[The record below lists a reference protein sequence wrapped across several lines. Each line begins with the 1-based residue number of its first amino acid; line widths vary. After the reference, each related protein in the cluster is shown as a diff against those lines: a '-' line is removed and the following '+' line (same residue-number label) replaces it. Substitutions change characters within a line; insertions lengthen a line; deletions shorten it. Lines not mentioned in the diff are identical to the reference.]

1 MMLNFSKSNVIR
13 QEHDNES
20 GATSSEEDI
29 GTNFAY
35 QALIPKFPSDPMTTL
50 QNKDFEMQ
58 L

>member
-1 MMLNFSKSNVIR
+1 MMLHFSKSNVIR

-50 QNKDFEMQ
+50 QNKDYEMQ